1 MINTLDKLRFF
12 HVYILILLCS
22 FASNS
27 FAVIHVISNSNFTML
42 DPVGIW
48 IPSSDDVYGT
58 FDDAKL
64 CSDVAC
70 TLVDGMT
77 LASNTP
83 FFGIPW
89 IAHDIRVFTQGTY
102 TFDTNCSGDDIASG
116 ITDCGGEPLT
126 LRVGPNQLGAHI
138 LFNWNVNEDIDVVV
152 VWNINDTFPYPTA
165 SDMYNLASTDGNGD
179 GIPGIPMVE
188 YPFPGFNINFNLN
201 MDPPFDLS
209 GVSVAIEVTG
219 GDTQECTEIGGSVV
233 YMTAEY
239 TLYGGEVLESIEWF
253 VDGDAAGTGE
263 SISPFLNLG
272 QHAIEVIATT
282 TSGATS
288 SNSVTVDVTDT
299 VAPSINLKFLDT
311 RTSTE
316 ITTISKNKMSFVT
329 ASYSATD
336 VCDLNPQT
344 AGSVTAFDVESEDII
359 TVLGRHN
366 SIQLMTTSLALRVTA
381 TDASGNASDEQTTL
395 SVSD

>member
-1 MINTLDKLRFF
+1 MI
-12 HVYILILLCS
+12 
-22 FASNS
+22 
-27 FAVIHVISNSNFTML
+27 
-42 DPVGIW
+42 DPWGVPIQ
-48 IPSSDDVYGT
+48 SSDDVYGT

-83 FFGIPW
+83 FFGLLW
-89 IAHDIRVFTQGTY
+89 MAHDIRVFTQGTY
-102 TFDTNCSGDDIASG
+102 TFDTNCSGDDIAAG
-116 ITDCGGEPLT
+116 ITECGGGAPLA
-126 LRVGPNQLGAHI
+126 LSVGPNQLGAHI
-138 LFNWNVNEDIDVVV
+138 LFDWGPTEDIDLVM
-152 VWNINDTFPYPTA
+152 VWNINDTFPIT
-165 SDMYNLASTDGNGD
+165 SEIYNLASTDGNGD
-179 GIPGIPMVE
+179 GIPGIPMVDG
-188 YPFPGFNINFNLN
+188 PFLGFNINFNLN

-209 GVSVAIEVTG
+209 GVSVTIDVSG
-219 GDTQECTEIGGSVV
+219 GLTQECTEIGGSIVNL
-233 YMTAEY
+233 TAQY
-239 TLYGGEVLESIEWF
+239 TLYGGEVLKSIEWF
-253 VDGDAAGTGE
+253 VDGDNAGSGE

-272 QHAIEVIATT
+272 QHDIEVIATT

-288 SNSVTVDVTDT
+288 SNSITVDVTDT

-311 RTSTE
+311 RTSNE
-316 ITTISKNKMSFVT
+316 ITTISKNKLSFVT
-329 ASYSATD
+329 ASYSAMD

-344 AGSVTAFDVESEDII
+344 TGSVTAFDVESEDII

-381 TDASGNASDEQTTL
+381 TDASGNASDEQATL